1 MDTNDS
7 VPAFINDR
15 KEPCTSD
22 WKGFIRLKHCSYN
35 RRHNIFLPYFFFPD
49 PSRCGMNSPIVRC
62 NPIASKD
69 IFNRRLSS
77 STGYARVSS

>member
-15 KEPCTSD
+15 KESCTSD
-22 WKGFIRLKHCSYN
+22 WKGFIHGSYN
-35 RRHNIFLPYFFFPD
+35 TRHNIFLPYFFFPD
-49 PSRCGMNSPIVRC
+49 PSLCGMNSLIVRS

-69 IFNRRLSS
+69 IFNRRMSS